1 MIFFADN
8 QVCYSSRIVMIHSSA
23 CEYAI
28 RAMTYVAGHE
38 SGKRLLARDI
48 SEHEKI
54 PGPFLGKIFQT
65 LVRAGLLK
73 SSKGPGGGFSL
84 AKDASAITLYD
95 IYRAIDGTTYLDACA
110 VGLARCSDEMP
121 CPLHERWKPIRE
133 KIRTYL
139 EATSLADM
147 AAATRKKRAMMGDA
161 PAR

>member
-1 MIFFADN
+1 
-8 QVCYSSRIVMIHSSA
+8 MIHSSA

-28 RAMTYVAGHE
+28 RAMTYVAGFE
-38 SGKRLLARDI
+38 PGTRLLARDI
-48 SEHEKI
+48 SAHEKI

-84 AKDASAITLYD
+84 AKDPETITLYD

-110 VGLARCSDEMP
+110 VGLARCSDDVP

-133 KIRTYL
+133 RIRTYL
-139 EATSLADM
+139 EETSLADM
-147 AAATRKKRAMMGDA
+147 AMATRRKRASLGEA
-161 PAR
+161 AR

>member
-1 MIFFADN
+1 
-8 QVCYSSRIVMIHSSA
+8 MIHSSA

-28 RAMTYVAGHE
+28 RAMTYVAGFE
-38 SGKRLLARDI
+38 TGTRLLARDI
-48 SEHEKI
+48 SAHEKI

-73 SSKGPGGGFSL
+73 SSKGPGGGFAL
-84 AKDASAITLYD
+84 AKDPETISLYD

-110 VGLARCSDEMP
+110 VGLARCSDEVP

-133 KIRTYL
+133 RIRNYL

-147 AAATRKKRAMMGDA
+147 AQATRKKRASLGEQ
-161 PAR
+161 AR

>member
-1 MIFFADN
+1 
-8 QVCYSSRIVMIHSSA
+8 MIHSSA

-28 RAMTYVAGHE
+28 RAMTYVANFEPGT
-38 SGKRLLARDI
+38 RLLARDI
-48 SEHEKI
+48 SAHERI

-84 AKDASAITLYD
+84 AKDPDGISLYD
-95 IYRAIDGTTYLDACA
+95 IYRAVDGDTYLDACA

-133 KIRTYL
+133 KIRAYL
-139 EATSLADM
+139 ESTSLASM
-147 AAATRKKRAMMGDA
+147 ADATRRKQAMLGD
-161 PAR
+161 RER

>member
-1 MIFFADN
+1 
-8 QVCYSSRIVMIHSSA
+8 MIHSSA

-28 RAMTYVAGHE
+28 RAMTYVAGFE
-38 SGKRLLARDI
+38 PGTRLLARDI
-48 SEHEKI
+48 SAHEKI

-73 SSKGPGGGFSL
+73 SSKGPGGGFAL
-84 AKDASAITLYD
+84 AKDPESISLYD

-110 VGLARCSDEMP
+110 VGLARCSDEVP

-133 KIRTYL
+133 RIRNYL

-147 AAATRKKRAMMGDA
+147 AQASRKKRASLGEQ
-161 PAR
+161 AR

>member
-1 MIFFADN
+1 
-8 QVCYSSRIVMIHSSA
+8 MIHSSA

-28 RAMTYVAGHE
+28 RAMTYVAGYE
-38 SGKRLLARDI
+38 PGTRLLARDI
-48 SEHEKI
+48 SAHEKI

-84 AKDASAITLYD
+84 ARDPESISLYD
-95 IYRAIDGTTYLDACA
+95 IYRSIDGTTYLDACA
-110 VGLARCSDEMP
+110 VGLARCSDEVP

-133 KIRTYL
+133 RIRNYL

-147 AAATRKKRAMMGDA
+147 ATATRRKKALGDQ
-161 PAR
+161 AR